1 MKFLREI
8 VNNKFRQ
15 LEMIHRRQHNSMT
28 NTYTIQGGRR
38 QHTTSKSTDNSFKL
52 THMYNVCVTRTM
64 STDQKADGRGNRR
77 ARPLM
82 FIAR

>member
-38 QHTTSKSTDNSFKL
+38 QHTTSKAL
-52 THMYNVCVTRTM
+52 TIL
-64 STDQKADGRGNRR
+64 SS
-77 ARPLM
+77 
-82 FIAR
+82 